1 MTSLRD
7 GPPRDESHARRLVA
21 AEASAGYGPD
31 VAPSPVTK
39 HRPLRTTSRPQIGAE
54 PDGRPV
60 MTATHDGRSSA
71 TPTERTGPPSTVG
84 TSGWKSA
91 LNSLATHYGER
102 VTGDQEITSSHTKFL
117 TARCTAQDDAKCRAR
132 GHFPVT
138 RGRELQTALQA
149 GARNA
154 RNGLKWPGP
163 RDGEAEPRSC
173 GRGVGARTGRRSTA
187 LRLSCCRRGST
198 AAIRRV
204 GDDGRLSVS
213 GRCAKHAQRP

>member
-138 RGRELQTALQA
+138 RPAAGSCKRLSRQVRETRATASSGPDLA
-149 GARNA
+149 MAKRN
-154 RNGLKWPGP
+154 
-163 RDGEAEPRSC
+163 RDRA
-173 GRGVGARTGRRSTA
+173 VGAWAPVPEDGSTA
-187 LRLSCCRRGST
+187 LRLSWRERQHGGDLSSRR
-198 AAIRRV
+198 
-204 GDDGRLSVS
+204 
-213 GRCAKHAQRP
+213 